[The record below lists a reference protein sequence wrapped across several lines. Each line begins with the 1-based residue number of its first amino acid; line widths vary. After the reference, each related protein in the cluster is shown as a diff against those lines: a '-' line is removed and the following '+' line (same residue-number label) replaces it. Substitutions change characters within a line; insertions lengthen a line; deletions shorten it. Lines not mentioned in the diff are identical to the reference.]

1 MSDDSNV
8 ATLAPA
14 PAADRPSY
22 GFAPSAVMEVDSGS
36 TQASAIRAVRT
47 HVMAQ
52 HINHGRRALAICGP
66 SKGVGC
72 SFVAANLAIAL
83 SQIGVKTLL
92 IDADLRN
99 PTLGALVRPPHTP
112 VGLSGCLQSPDQPFG
127 ASIDQ
132 GVLPNLSIIY
142 AGQPAAN
149 AQELLGGDR
158 FKALMNFCMREYEAT
173 IVDTPPAN
181 ASTDARRI
189 GGVVGYSLIVMAKD
203 KTFVKDVKTL
213 MHELK
218 ADGCTPIGTVLNQG

>member
-1 MSDDSNV
+1 
-8 ATLAPA
+8 
-14 PAADRPSY
+14 
-22 GFAPSAVMEVDSGS
+22 MEVDSGS

-66 SKGVGC
+66 NKGVGC
-72 SFVAANLAIAL
+72 SFVAANLAVAL

-99 PTLGALVRPPHTP
+99 PTLDSLIRPPHTP
-112 VGLSGCLQSPDQPFG
+112 LGLSGCLRSPDQPFG
-127 ASIDQ
+127 ASIDE

-149 AQELLGGDR
+149 AHELLGGDR
-158 FKALMNFCMREYEAT
+158 FKALMNFCMREFEAT

-218 ADGCTPIGTVLNQG
+218 SDGCTPIGTVLNQG